1 MESHDLPTSLDEPVH
16 HARPVGVGSL
26 RLDLR
31 SNDPHVITRFDRLF
45 EALPAPVDGGL
56 VIDAVILSWRPDAG
70 DGPLMYKLDV
80 DGETLK
86 ALSKEDLRDEFK
98 LNITRES
105 TLPVHSHQQHFS
117 ARFTGPG
124 ETRLKERLPPLLQN
138 ARSS

>member
-1 MESHDLPTSLDEPVH
+1 MASKVASNGMPLVPGVNPNLEKKRAREGEVPPSSADEVLAWLTKRIEGGDLGKMEKPTRD
-16 HARPVGVGSL
+16 
-26 RLDLR
+26 
-31 SNDPHVITRFDRLF
+31 
-45 EALPAPVDGGL
+45 ALL
-56 VIDAVILSWRPDAG
+56 AVF
-70 DGPLMYKLDV
+70 KENDV

-117 ARFTGPG
+117 ARFTDPG

>member
-1 MESHDLPTSLDEPVH
+1 MPPSSADEVLAWLTKRIEGGDLGKMEKQ
-16 HARPVGVGSL
+16 
-26 RLDLR
+26 
-31 SNDPHVITRFDRLF
+31 TRD
-45 EALPAPVDGGL
+45 ALL
-56 VIDAVILSWRPDAG
+56 AVF
-70 DGPLMYKLDV
+70 KENDV

-117 ARFTGPG
+117 ARFTGLG